1 LKIEELPLK
10 GVKMGKRLLA
20 FVILLVMALTIT
32 SGAESITIEQYAK
45 SIEDTMYEG
54 APEGMEISVT
64 YKKSSQMLILQLYD
78 EALSYKNYGYT
89 HDPANLT
96 ILTTVLESIKSDVSN
111 VFPGVNVCIVSGG
124 SSDDIT
130 ILMFESLGMLFIVD
144 NVKKS
149 VVHVETRTD
158 IRSIVN
164 QP

>member
-1 LKIEELPLK
+1 
-10 GVKMGKRLLA
+10 MGKRLLA
-20 FVILLVMALTIT
+20 FVILLVIALTIT

-45 SIEDTMYEG
+45 SIEETMYES

-64 YKKSSQMLILQLYD
+64 YKKSSQMLILQMYH
-78 EALSYKNYGYT
+78 EALSYNNYDYKP
-89 HDPANLT
+89 DQADLA
-96 ILTTVLESIKSDVSN
+96 ILTNVLEFIKSDVSN
-111 VFPGVNVCIVSGG
+111 VFPGVNFCIVSGG

-149 VVHVETRTD
+149 VLHIETRTD